1 MFTPWRV
8 AWSLF
13 LESPRIFSGSK
24 NCFIFAVFA
33 FKTIVSIILKIQW
46 NYQLTKRN
54 WQVCELRTVVLF
66 NRFWFENLSSGPKS
80 YRAFRETRHWSLIL
94 LFKSH
99 HDRKSENSR
108 KIQSFTKIKNKEVWA
123 APQYCFIPD
132 LASSHHIFK
141 MADVGNTDW

>member
-13 LESPRIFSGSK
+13 LECPRIFSGPK

-46 NYQLTKRN
+46 NYRLTKRN

-94 LFKSH
+94 LFGAIMT
-99 HDRKSENSR
+99 ENQ
-108 KIQSFTKIKNKEVWA
+108 KILERSNRLRKIKNKEVWA
-123 APQYCFIPD
+123 APQYSSIPD
-132 LASSHHIFK
+132 LASSDHIFK